1 MTDPAAPTTGAP
13 SLAQPLADPQAP
25 ASAAAAPA
33 APLSP
38 GDIPP
43 GWELETARLR
53 RIKAPEVAAP
63 KSIAPTAPVVGA
75 TIGST
80 IGPLLAYC
88 ASSIGHPIPP
98 DVLIALTTLTTFLGG
113 WFHPAG
119 RK

>member
-1 MTDPAAPTTGAP
+1 MSDPAAPSNGAP
-13 SLAQPLADPQAP
+13 SLAQPAADPQTPASAAP
-25 ASAAAAPA
+25 ASAA
-33 APLSP
+33 PL
-38 GDIPP
+38 DIPP
-43 GWELETARLR
+43 GWELETQRLR
-53 RIKAPEVAAP
+53 RIKAGEPAAA

-80 IGPLLAYC
+80 MGPLIAYM

>member
-1 MTDPAAPTTGAP
+1 MSEPNNTSNAAP
-13 SLAQPLADPQAP
+13 SLAPAAADTQLP
-25 ASAAAAPA
+25 ASAAPA
-33 APLSP
+33 VAVPVTLA
-38 GDIPP
+38 DIPP
-43 GWELETARLR
+43 GWELETQRLR
-53 RIKAPEVAAP
+53 RIKTGAVAAA

-80 IGPLLAYC
+80 IGPLIAYC
-88 ASSIGHPIPP
+88 ASSIGHPLPP

>member
-1 MTDPAAPTTGAP
+1 MSDPAIPTTQAP
-13 SLAQPLADPQAP
+13 SLAQSAAEPQAP
-25 ASAAAAPA
+25 ASAAPSPA
-33 APLSP
+33 APLQPSE
-38 GDIPP
+38 IPP
-43 GWELETARLR
+43 GWELETQRLR
-53 RIKAPEVAAP
+53 RIKAGEPIAA

-80 IGPLLAYC
+80 VGPLIAYV

-98 DVLIALTTLTTFLGG
+98 DVLIALTTVTTFLGG